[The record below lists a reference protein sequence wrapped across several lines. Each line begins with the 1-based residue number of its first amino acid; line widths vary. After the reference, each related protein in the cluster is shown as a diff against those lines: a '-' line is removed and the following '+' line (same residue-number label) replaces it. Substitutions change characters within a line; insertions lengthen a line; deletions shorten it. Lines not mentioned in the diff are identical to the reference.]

1 MKRNGG
7 QTMMKPNPA
16 RNSSSRWTLSRRLTV
31 AFAAILAL
39 LLIWSA
45 TISVI
50 LNTISSKAIE
60 TAKHHLPTA
69 VAVEDVAQT
78 VHQIQEI
85 VLSHMLASDLATKQ
99 QLEQQAAMSKEAIAA
114 KLKEVES
121 RLESQQ
127 DREMLNRI
135 TAARDEYVRIRSS
148 LFELSRAGKT
158 DEALSLNK
166 AQLEPAM
173 ERYLQAIAAL
183 GKDTREE
190 LASAATS
197 TELSSKYGLRIAVLG
212 ALAAVIAA
220 GFVGWYTNRAV
231 TRLLRSVVAG
241 LQDNSEQVAAA
252 AGQVTS
258 TGQSLAQGASEQAA
272 SLEETSASLEEL
284 AAMTQR
290 NAANAQQAR
299 TLASQTRTA
308 VEGGQGEMTQ
318 LTRAMDDIQ
327 TASTEISKIIK
338 TIDEI
343 AFQTNLLALNAA
355 VEAARAGEAGMGFAV
370 VADEVRALAQR
381 AAAAAR
387 ETAEKIENSVAKSQA
402 GASIS
407 QRVAQQLQDIL
418 AKARQVDELVAEI
431 AAASQEQSQG
441 IGQIN
446 SAVGQMDKVTQAN
459 AAAAEESAAAAR
471 ELQSQADA
479 LRGAVMQLQAL
490 MGGEVSRAE
499 TEQPAAS
506 IESTFTKVV
515 PVKRRQAAGGV
526 RATSIHRNGWEG
538 DLGRQVDKAMAAHN
552 AWKQRLL
559 DAIRTGHSE
568 HDPAKV
574 STDNQCD
581 FGKWLYSMP
590 HELQRSEDWQK
601 VRALHAEFHKEAGRV
616 LELALAGRQAEARQS
631 LEHGGE
637 YARRSAALIEAM
649 IRWKKGSG
657 TVPPAPAVA
666 RSAPTTVTSDDLA
679 GSFVDNPI
687 PMPPPQENPTPRFH
701 IAP

>member
-1 MKRNGG
+1 
-7 QTMMKPNPA
+7 
-16 RNSSSRWTLSRRLTV
+16 V

-50 LNTISSKAIE
+50 LNTIRSKAIA
-60 TAKHHLPTA
+60 TAERELPIHL
-69 VAVEDVAQT
+69 AVEDVAGM
-78 VHQIQEI
+78 VRQIQET
-85 VLSHMLASDLATKQ
+85 VLSHMLASDVATKQ
-99 QLEQQAAMSKEAIAA
+99 QLEQQAAMRREAIAA
-114 KLKEVES
+114 RLKEIES

-127 DREMLNRI
+127 DRQLLNRI
-135 TAARDEYVRIRSS
+135 AAAREEYIRIRSS

-166 AQLEPAM
+166 AQLEPAK
-173 ERYLQAIAAL
+173 ERYLEAL
-183 GKDTREE
+183 GALEKRTREE

-197 TELSSKYGLRIAVLG
+197 TKLSSKYGLRIVVLG
-212 ALAAVIAA
+212 ALATAIAA
-220 GFVGWYTNRAV
+220 GFVGWYTNRGV
-231 TRLLRSVVAG
+231 TRLLRAVLAG
-241 LQDNSEQVAAA
+241 LQDSSEQVAAA

-258 TGQSLAQGASEQAA
+258 TSQSLAQGASEQAA

-284 AAMTQR
+284 TAMTQR

-299 TLASQTRTA
+299 SLASQTRTA
-308 VEGGQGEMTQ
+308 VEAGQAEMTQ

-387 ETAEKIENSVAKSQA
+387 ETAEKIENSVAKSRA
-402 GASIS
+402 GADIS
-407 QRVAQQLQDIL
+407 QRVAQHLQDIL
-418 AKARQVDELVAEI
+418 GKARQVDELVAEI

-446 SAVGQMDKVTQAN
+446 AAVSQMDKVTQAN
-459 AAAAEESAAAAR
+459 AAAAEQSAAAAR

-479 LRGAVMQLQAL
+479 LRKVVLQLQAL
-490 MGGEVSRAE
+490 VGGDAGRTE
-499 TEQPAAS
+499 TGQPAVVS
-506 IESTFTKVV
+506 EPPVV
-515 PVKRRQAAGGV
+515 PARRQHVTGGA
-526 RATSIHRNGWEG
+526 RAPIVQRNGWEG
-538 DLGRQVDKAMAAHN
+538 ALEQQINKAMAAHN

-559 DAIRTGHSE
+559 DAIQTGRSE

-574 STDNQCD
+574 SKDNQCD
-581 FGKWLYSMP
+581 FGKWLYSLP
-590 HELQRSEDWQK
+590 PAVQRTEHWQN

-637 YARRSAALIEAM
+637 FTRRSAALIEALM
-649 IRWKKGSG
+649 RWKKGSS
-657 TVPPAPAVA
+657 TVAPAPAPA
-666 RSAPTTVTSDDLA
+666 RGTPSTLTSDDLA
-679 GSFVDNPI
+679 GSFVDDPI
-687 PMPPPQENPTPRFH
+687 PMPPPQENPTPRFR
-701 IAP
+701 IAQ